1 MNTNTARRRN
11 HSIGAPRTTSL
22 WALPFALAARLF
34 RPSRRDLISD
44 KAIETAQLARTVT
57 GIAATAWLI
66 YSYPLQESFSEVAK
80 DEFAGILISAAMLV
94 VVGPLVLG
102 LFVLAARPPARAMY
116 WRRLSGP
123 MAGFGSLFLAV
134 LTLYLV
140 LQDSGGARFAAQFG
154 VVGQLLVL
162 VLGLTAV
169 VFAVP
174 FVLASA
180 AFCVHYVF
188 RTADVHEVLPPLLSP
203 LLVWVMFGVQLVDSS
218 PVSAPAAVEMLF
230 LIGPPL
236 SVTALSAWELRRL
249 RTRFGLT
256 LRSALQRGRRPR
268 PR

>member
-1 MNTNTARRRN
+1 MNSTARRRN
-11 HSIGAPRTTSL
+11 RSIGATRATSV

-34 RPSRRDLISD
+34 RPSRTDLISD
-44 KAIETAQLARTVT
+44 NAIETAQMARTVT

-66 YSYPLQESFSEVAK
+66 YAYPMQESFSDVAK
-80 DEFAGILISAAMLV
+80 DELTGILISTAVLV
-94 VVGPLVLG
+94 VAGPLVLG
-102 LFVLAARPPARAMY
+102 LFVLTARPPARAVY
-116 WRRLSGP
+116 RRRLSGP

-134 LTLYLV
+134 LVLFLV

-154 VVGQLLVL
+154 VVGQLVALTLALV
-162 VLGLTAV
+162 AV

-203 LLVWVMFGVQLVDSS
+203 VLVWVMFGFQLVDSS
-218 PVSAPAAVEMLF
+218 PVTAPAAIQMLF

-249 RTRFGLT
+249 RTHFGLT
-256 LRSALQRGRRPR
+256 LRGALQRGRRPR